1 MLLQADEEE
10 EELIDVATTKGY
22 EQIVAVWEARDDVD
36 AVLGRRAWK
45 TFFLAMSEGR
55 LRPTPWLNKVL
66 YSCFDLNSALL
77 HKGVLHGL
85 MLIASAA
92 SSQNQNCY
100 SYP

>member
-1 MLLQADEEE
+1 MTCAADEEE
-10 EELIDVATTKGY
+10 EDWIDVTTTKGY

-66 YSCFDLNSALL
+66 SSCIDILQALL
-77 HKGVLHGL
+77 
-85 MLIASAA
+85 
-92 SSQNQNCY
+92 Q
-100 SYP
+100 